1 VVERGL
7 SAAWPPRRAGVRSL
21 LYGSAAGVA
30 GCLLL
35 VAAGAHA
42 LDVRAPGE
50 LRERLSAAAAPLALR
65 LQTGLL
71 PVKARI
77 QVGAPA
83 AARAAR
89 ACQISTPGDVSCV
102 SVRMSPVC

>member
-1 VVERGL
+1 
-7 SAAWPPRRAGVRSL
+7 VRSL

-50 LRERLSAAAAPLALR
+50 LRERLSAAAAPLACR
-65 LQTGLL
+65 LQAGLL

-83 AARAAR
+83 AARAACG
-89 ACQISTPGDVSCV
+89 CQNSTPSDASSVAVRVSLGP
-102 SVRMSPVC
+102 VR

>member
-1 VVERGL
+1 
-7 SAAWPPRRAGVRSL
+7 VRSL